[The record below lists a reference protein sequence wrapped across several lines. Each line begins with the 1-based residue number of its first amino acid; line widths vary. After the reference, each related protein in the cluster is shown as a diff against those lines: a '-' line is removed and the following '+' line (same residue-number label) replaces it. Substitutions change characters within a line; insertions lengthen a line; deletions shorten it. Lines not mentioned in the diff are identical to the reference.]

1 MSLTVLPLVSERKEE
16 KFDVFKTLLETLEK
30 NDEKLQ
36 DGDVIVISTKY
47 ISNSQGRL
55 VELNSVKASKDGTE
69 ISKKFQMRAE
79 VAEIILRESDK
90 IFGGISGFVITS
102 ADNIMAPNAGIDKSN
117 AKKGKI
123 ILYPKNPYIIA
134 EQIRRKIFL
143 KFLIHVGIILVD
155 SRLMPSRIGTS
166 GVAIRD
172 GISLLSTRIIPTW
185 IKNFKKIFLLICS
198 AMM

>member
-16 KFDVFKTLLETLEK
+16 KFDVFETLLETLEK

-36 DGDVIVISTKY
+36 DGDVIVISTKF
-47 ISNSQGRL
+47 ISNSQERL
-55 VELNSVKASKDGTE
+55 VDLNSVRASKEGIE
-69 ISKKFQMRAE
+69 VSKKFQMRE
-79 VAEIILRESDK
+79 EIAEIILRESDK

-123 ILYPKNPYIIA
+123 ILYPNNPYIIS

-143 KFLIHVGIILVD
+143 KFLIHPKMKSFWDILLD
-155 SRLMPSRIGTS
+155 TP
-166 GVAIRD
+166 
-172 GISLLSTRIIPTW
+172 
-185 IKNFKKIFLLICS
+185 LILC
-198 AMM
+198 